1 MIVIIDYGVGN
12 LRSILT
18 KFERMKIE
26 ACVSSQQ
33 EDIERATKLV
43 LPGIGHFGAAMANL
57 NHSGLVPILE
67 RKVLHDLT
75 PLLGICVGMQL
86 LTRGSEEGDEH
97 GLGWVGGTTCKFSFE
112 TTSNKRLRIPH
123 MGWNDIDIIHSTPL
137 IQELPAEARFYFAHS
152 YHVVVDDDASA
163 VATTWYGRDF
173 VSIMQQ
179 DNIMATQFHPEKSH
193 QAGLCIIRNFARY
206 G

>member
-18 KFERMKIE
+18 KFERMKLE
-26 ACVSSQQ
+26 ACVSSKH
-33 EDIERATKLV
+33 EDIEQASKLV
-43 LPGIGHFGAAMANL
+43 LPGIGHFGAAMTNL
-57 NHSGLVPILE
+57 KHSGLVPALE
-67 RKVLHDLT
+67 RKVLHDHT

-86 LTRGSEEGDEH
+86 LTRGSEESEIP
-97 GLGWVGGTTCKFSFE
+97 GLGWVGGKTCRFSFE
-112 TTSNKRLRIPH
+112 TPSNRLRIPH
-123 MGWNDIDIIHSTPL
+123 MGWNDIDIKQSSPL
-137 IQELPAEARFYFAHS
+137 IQELPVDARFYFAHS
-152 YHVVVDDDASA
+152 YHVVADEDTSA
-163 VATTWYGRDF
+163 VATTWHGHDF

-206 G
+206 V